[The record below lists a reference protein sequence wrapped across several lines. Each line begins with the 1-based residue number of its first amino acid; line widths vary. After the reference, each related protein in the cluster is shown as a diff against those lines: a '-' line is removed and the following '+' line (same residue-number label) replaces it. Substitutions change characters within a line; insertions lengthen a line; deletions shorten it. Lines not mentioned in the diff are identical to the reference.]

1 MAFTTIDKS
10 TEYFNTKLYTGNGST
25 NAQTGVGFQPDMTWI
40 KSRSN
45 NTDHVITDAVRGVT
59 KEIRPNKTDY
69 EDTASNG
76 LTTFGTDGFT
86 VGDWT
91 VVNLNSETYSAWNWK
106 ANGQGSANSDGTI
119 TTTYTSANTTNGVS
133 IIKYTGTGSN
143 GTIGHGLGVAPQSVI
158 IKKLNTA
165 ADWVIGNNGMGGWNY
180 VMNFS
185 TSPRADQ
192 TAQFQSTAPSSSV
205 ITLGTDGQVNA
216 SGDTYICYA
225 FAPITGFSKFGGYI
239 GNGSTDG
246 TFVYTGFKPGFLI
259 VKGATVTD
267 NWSMFDSKNL
277 GYNAYNQVMYPD
289 LNLTESNGLPI
300 DFLSNGF
307 KWRSSAAMVNGS
319 SQEFIYI
326 AFASAPIV
334 ASNDIAA
341 NAR

>member
-165 ADWVIGNNGMGGWNY
+165 ADWLIGNSGMGGWNY

-205 ITLGTDGQVNA
+205 ITLGTDGQVNG

-239 GNGSTDG
+239 GNGSTNG